1 MGLVLCIPIVRPR
14 RMESSNQ
21 MRFCNIRPPRVR
33 VDFQFLPKRITTFA
47 GEQIQERTKKKLKR
61 KPQNE

>member
-47 GEQIQERTKKKLKR
+47 GEQIQERTKKKKVE
-61 KPQNE
+61 KKTPE